1 MKSKKGFTLI
11 ELLAVIVILAIILV
25 IAVPQI
31 LKVIQNAKQDSFAS
45 SAKMIASAIE
55 TEYLTSQSGETPKT
69 LVASWTACDNA
80 TATTDYGDAFKFSD
94 SSECTFTLTSTNNIV
109 TAKVRLVGSG
119 KFASLWAK
127 GTRSDVTV
135 TTSEPATGWTDL

>member
-1 MKSKKGFTLI
+1 MKNKKGFTLI

-55 TEYLTSQSGETPKT
+55 TEYLVSQSGSPQKV
-69 LVASWTACDNA
+69 LVSDWADCDNSDE
-80 TATTDYGDAFKFSD
+80 TKDYGDAFKFSD
-94 SSECTFTLTSTNNIV
+94 FSSCEYKITSTNNII
-109 TAKVRLVGSG
+109 TATVRLVGDG
-119 KFASLWAK
+119 RFDGLWAE
-127 GTRSDVTV
+127 GTRSDVTI
-135 TTSEPATGWTDL
+135 TTTAWSN